1 MHIGLEEYRA
11 IKRISKRDADY
22 DTFRGEALVL
32 KELRHP
38 GIPMIY
44 DLEED
49 SEFFYLIEEYLEG
62 YSLYA
67 LIVNQGPIQEAEAVR
82 YGMQVCGLVA
92 YMHSACEIPIL
103 HLDLQPNNLI
113 ICNGTVKL
121 IDFDHA
127 AGCRWANTAPKRFGT
142 VGCAAP
148 EQYASDRML
157 DQRTDIY
164 AIGAVLR
171 FMTAGTLR
179 EEAGQSG
186 ALSEAF
192 ERIIR

>member
-1 MHIGLEEYRA
+1 
-11 IKRISKRDADY
+11 
-22 DTFRGEALVL
+22 
-32 KELRHP
+32 
-38 GIPMIY
+38 MIY

-67 LIVNQGPIQEAEAVR
+67 LIANQGPIQEAEAVR

-92 YMHSACEIPIL
+92 YMHSACELPIL

-127 AGCRWANTAPKRFGT
+127 AGCRWANIAPKRFGT
-142 VGCAAP
+142 VG
-148 EQYASDRML
+148 
-157 DQRTDIY
+157 
-164 AIGAVLR
+164 
-171 FMTAGTLR
+171 
-179 EEAGQSG
+179 
-186 ALSEAF
+186 LSL
-192 ERIIR
+192 IHI

>member
-22 DTFRGEALVL
+22 DTFRKEALVL

-82 YGMQVCGLVA
+82 YGMQVCVLVA
-92 YMHSACEIPIL
+92 YTIL
-103 HLDLQPNNLI
+103 IMLQ
-113 ICNGTVKL
+113 
-121 IDFDHA
+121 A
-127 AGCRWANTAPKRFGT
+127 AGGQILPQSDSAQWAARLLNSMLLT
-142 VGCAAP
+142 VCWTKGP
-148 EQYASDRML
+148 TFMPLVQSS
-157 DQRTDIY
+157 
-164 AIGAVLR
+164 VL
-171 FMTAGTLR
+171 
-179 EEAGQSG
+179 
-186 ALSEAF
+186 
-192 ERIIR
+192 